1 MKKARGG
8 LMKRG
13 KYYHAVWMADG
24 KRFARST
31 GETTRRAAEA
41 ALAELVA
48 PFQARD
54 EVETLQGLAA
64 RIQTRQTV
72 IDAHEESASP
82 AFLLSHGWLKY
93 MAAPNRP
100 DSGPGTLRMYEGQY
114 KAFASWMAKE
124 HPAAVAFRDVT
135 EDIAEQ
141 YAGHLAARGLSANSF
156 NKHTNLLKL
165 VFKVLAKPA
174 RLAFNPWDAIGRK
187 RAISNSRRELTVE
200 ELKAVYEAATGEIR
214 LLFAIGIYT
223 GLRLGDAATLRWAE
237 TDLHRRLI
245 RRIPNKTARRN
256 PKPVIVPIHED
267 LAAMLDE
274 APPEERGEFVLP
286 ECAELY
292 SIENGARLAKRIQE
306 HFTACGIRTT
316 KPGTGGDAGR
326 AVTEVG
332 FHSLRHSFVS
342 LCSESGVPLS
352 VVQSIVGH
360 TSPAMTN
367 HYTHVGELAA
377 GAAVAGLPSL
387 LGNESRAL
395 PPPADTLRERVRAIA
410 EGMNTK
416 TWKTARAE
424 LLTLTTE
431 AGQ

>member
-1 MKKARGG
+1 MKKTRGG

-24 KRFARST
+24 KRFTRST
-31 GETTRRAAEA
+31 GESTKRAAEA
-41 ALAELVA
+41 VLAELVA

-64 RIQTRQTV
+64 RIKTRQAA
-72 IDAHEESASP
+72 IDAHEESENP
-82 AFLLSHGWLKY
+82 PLLLSHGWLRF
-93 MAAPNRP
+93 MAAANRP
-100 DSGPGTLRMYEGQY
+100 DSGERTLHGYECQWR
-114 KAFASWMAKE
+114 AFVTWMKE
-124 HPAAVAFRDVT
+124 ANPAAVAFPDVT
-135 EDIAEQ
+135 ANHAEE
-141 YAGHLAARGLSANSF
+141 YAAHLVASGLSANSF
-156 NKHTNLLKL
+156 NKHVNLLKL
-165 VFKVLAKPA
+165 VFRVLSKPA

-187 RAISNSRRELTVE
+187 RAISNSRRELTVQ

-245 RRIPNKTARRN
+245 RRIPNKTNRRN
-256 PKPVIVPIHED
+256 SKPVEVPIRPN
-267 LAAMLDE
+267 LLLMLDE
-274 APPEERGEFVLP
+274 VPPERRGEYVLP
-286 ECAELY
+286 ETAQLY
-292 SIENGARLAKRIQE
+292 SIESGSRLTKRIQE

-326 AVTEVG
+326 AVVEVG
-332 FHSLRHSFVS
+332 FHSLRHTFVS
-342 LCSESGVPLS
+342 LCRAADVPLS
-352 VVQSIVGH
+352 VVESIVGH
-360 TSPAMTN
+360 SNPAMTR
-367 HYTHVGELAA
+367 HYTHTGELAA
-377 GAAVAGLPSL
+377 AAAVAALPEV
-387 LGNESRAL
+387 LGDDVKAL

-410 EGMNTK
+410 EGMSLK